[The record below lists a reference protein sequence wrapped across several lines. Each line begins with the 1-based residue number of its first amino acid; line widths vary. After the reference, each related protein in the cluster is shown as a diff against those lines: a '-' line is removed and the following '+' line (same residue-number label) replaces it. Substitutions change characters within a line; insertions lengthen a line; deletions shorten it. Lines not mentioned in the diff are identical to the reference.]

1 MPIRNIKQRSLK
13 LGDVVLYRG
22 TSLISRL
29 IVWFD
34 SGHYSHCSIYVGG
47 GKVLEAIDK
56 GVVFSTLADSIAAHA
71 PEYVDVFRFTSDDHI
86 MLGDSKLPYQPVKSR
101 VDFYAHEGD
110 RYAYEDILLLA
121 LLTTIRHISIARP
134 MLRSILDSAAEVLAH
149 IAALGKR
156 PLICSALT
164 YRCFEEAGRS
174 YHIHVPDADLLAT
187 AERLDSRLVPAPV
200 LNGPLVVR
208 GAADARLKLAFL
220 RKLGF
225 ASDDL
230 SSKFIHLHDETWAGV
245 AQIEPAPIFRDPWRS
260 GTQPQSR
267 IGGQT
272 SLIRNSA

>member
-1 MPIRNIKQRSLK
+1 MAMRNVKQTSLK
-13 LGDVVLYRG
+13 LGDMLLYRG
-22 TSLISRL
+22 TSLISRM
-29 IVWFD
+29 IIWFD
-34 SGHYSHCSIYVGG
+34 GGHYSHCSIYVGA

-56 GVVFSTLADSIAAHA
+56 GVVLSRLADSIAAHA

-121 LLTTIRHISIARP
+121 LLTTIRHIPLARP
-134 MLRSILDSAAEVLAH
+134 LLGSILDSAAEALTR
-149 IAALGKR
+149 IAARGKR
-156 PLICSALT
+156 PLICSALN

-187 AERLDSRLVPAPV
+187 AERLDSQLAPPPGQ
-200 LNGPLVVR
+200 NGLLVVR

-225 ASDDL
+225 ASDNL
-230 SSKFIHLHDETWAGV
+230 SSKFTHLHDETWAGV
-245 AQIEPAPIFRDPWRS
+245 AQIEPAPDFVTPSDLEHSPNLELMGR
-260 GTQPQSR
+260 
-267 IGGQT
+267 
-272 SLIRNSA
+272 LL

>member
-29 IVWFD
+29 IIWFD
-34 SGHYSHCSIYVGG
+34 GGHYSHCSIYVGG

-86 MLGDSKLPYQPVKSR
+86 MLGDSELPYQPVKSR
-101 VDFYAHEGD
+101 VDFYGHEGE

-156 PLICSALT
+156 PLICSGLT

-230 SSKFIHLHDETWAGV
+230 SSKFTHVHDEAWAGV
-245 AQIEPAPIFRDPWRS
+245 AQIEPAPDFVTPGDLEHSPNLELVGR
-260 GTQPQSR
+260 
-267 IGGQT
+267 
-272 SLIRNSA
+272 LL